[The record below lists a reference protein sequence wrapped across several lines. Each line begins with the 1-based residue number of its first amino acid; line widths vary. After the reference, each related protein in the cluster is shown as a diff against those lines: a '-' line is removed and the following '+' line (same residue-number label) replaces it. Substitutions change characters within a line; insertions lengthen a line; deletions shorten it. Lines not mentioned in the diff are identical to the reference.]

1 MKVFVI
7 MDDQGY
13 DGQELIRVVST
24 RELAEEVVNRDKAKS
39 VGGHSNYVIE
49 EMEVEDR
56 LEPFAK
62 PYLVTLYDVQ
72 AYNYDKKILV
82 HQFERLVKSK
92 EDAESM
98 CLESTFW
105 VVNTDRGQAIN
116 NVKFQLQ
123 LIGRNPDQYTVEN
136 WNPRG

>member
-1 MKVFVI
+1 MNVFI
-7 MDDQGY
+7 IIDDHGY
-13 DGQELIRVVST
+13 EGQELIRVVST

-56 LEPFAK
+56 LEPFVK

-72 AYNYDKKILV
+72 VYNYEEKILV

-92 EDAESM
+92 EDVDAM
-98 CLESTFW
+98 CLESSLW
-105 VVNTDRGQAIN
+105 VVDTDRDQAIN

-123 LIGRNPDQYTVEN
+123 LIGRNPDQYTVVN